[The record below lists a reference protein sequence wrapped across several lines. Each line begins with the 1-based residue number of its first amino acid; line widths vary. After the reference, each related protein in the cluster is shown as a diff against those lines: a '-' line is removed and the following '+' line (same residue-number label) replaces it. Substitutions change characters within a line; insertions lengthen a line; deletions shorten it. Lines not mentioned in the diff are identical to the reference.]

1 MKKFCTAVVLAAGK
15 GSRMGTAVAKQYL
28 TLGEKPVAA
37 YALEAFQASP
47 VIDEILL
54 ITDPAHIEYGWE
66 ELIRPY
72 EITKAAAVAPGGKE
86 RYESVWNA
94 LRLLYERNSQDEAG
108 NSARDGYVFIHDG
121 ARPFLTDDIVQRAY
135 KDAERWD
142 ACVVGMPVKDTIKQ
156 TDEKGV
162 ILDTPDRSRIWQ
174 AQTPQVFSVPLIMEA
189 FRRQM
194 LQDCSHVTDDS
205 MIVEKQMGV
214 KVHMTEGS
222 YTNIKITTPEDLAVA
237 EAILAQCGKM

>member
-15 GSRMGTAVAKQYL
+15 GSRMGTSVAKQYL
-28 TLGEKPVAA
+28 TLGDKPIAA
-37 YALEAFQASP
+37 YALEAFQASF
-47 VIDEILL
+47 VIDEIFL

-66 ELIRPY
+66 ELIHPY
-72 EITKAAAVAPGGKE
+72 GIAKAVAVSPGGRE

-94 LRLLYERNSQDEAG
+94 LRLLYERNSRDEDG
-108 NSARDGYVFIHDG
+108 NLAREGYVFIHDG
-121 ARPFLTDDIVQRAY
+121 ARPFLTDDMILRAY
-135 KDAERWD
+135 RDVEQWD
-142 ACVVGMPVKDTIKQ
+142 ACVVGMPVKDTIKR
-156 TDEKGV
+156 TDENGM

-189 FRRQM
+189 FSRQM
-194 LQDCSHVTDDS
+194 QQDCSRVTDDS

-237 EAILAQCGKM
+237 EAILAQYKK